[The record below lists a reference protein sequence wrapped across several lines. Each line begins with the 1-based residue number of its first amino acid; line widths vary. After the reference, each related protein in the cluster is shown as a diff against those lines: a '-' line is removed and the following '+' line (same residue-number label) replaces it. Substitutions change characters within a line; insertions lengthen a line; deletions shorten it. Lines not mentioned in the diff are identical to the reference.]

1 MPASGNMEVCEL
13 EVRVKVSRDSCPE
26 GGSIGLGSG
35 EITSLTV
42 GGDFPAGELVGSVSI
57 GKRNAAYH

>member
-42 GGDFPAGELVGSVSI
+42 GGDFPAGELVGSV
-57 GKRNAAYH
+57 